1 MNYSFQAKIYQTG
14 INWAV
19 DVPEEVTSQLQ
30 KQKGYIKIKGQIN
43 GFVFTQTLVPVKNAP
58 YRLFVNFI
66 MMKGGKTAL
75 GEVAEFVIE
84 QDTISEDKR
93 YPMPDLLAMAL
104 RENNLEKAFDSL
116 TTSRKKDI
124 LKYLFYIKME
134 VTLLR
139 NIAKLIGQ
147 LKDKSKNVRVP

>member
-1 MNYSFQAKIYQTG
+1 MPHSFQEKIYQTG

-19 DVPEEVTSQLQ
+19 DVPDEITAQLL

-43 GFVFTQTLVPVKNAP
+43 GFDFTQTLVPVKNGP

-84 QDTISEDKR
+84 QDTVAEDKQ
-93 YPMPDLLAMAL
+93 YPMPDLLAVAL
-104 RENNLEKAFDSL
+104 LENDLETAFENLTA
-116 TTSRKKDI
+116 SRRKDI
-124 LKYLFYIKME
+124 LKYLFYVKTKETMQKN
-134 VTLLR
+134 L
-139 NIAKLIGQ
+139 AKVISQ
-147 LKDKSKNVRVP
+147 LKDKAKDVRIP